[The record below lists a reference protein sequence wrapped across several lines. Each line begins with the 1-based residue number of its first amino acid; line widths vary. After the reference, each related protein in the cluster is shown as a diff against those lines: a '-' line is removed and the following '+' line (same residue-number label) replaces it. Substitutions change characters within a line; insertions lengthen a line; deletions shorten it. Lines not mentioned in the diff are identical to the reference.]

1 MGFCPLGGMITIK
14 QIRAARAL
22 LGWEQRELADRAG
35 ISLTSLSRVER
46 YADHDARI
54 STLEKIR
61 KALVAAGIEF
71 INRSDGVTG
80 VLIRPSAEAP
90 GEAKPTTP

>member
-1 MGFCPLGGMITIK
+1 MITIK

-22 LGWEQRELADRAG
+22 LGWEQQELADQAG
-35 ISLTSLSRVER
+35 VSLTSLSRVER
-46 YADHDARI
+46 NAQHDARI

-71 INRSDGVTG
+71 INKSDGATG
-80 VLIRPSAEAP
+80 VLIRPSTEAP
-90 GEAKPTTP
+90 GETKPPHS